1 MVTTSTVAEI
11 GALLG
16 DPARVNMMIAL
27 LDGRAWTARELADV
41 VGVSPP
47 TASSHLAK
55 LVAGRMVCVEQQGRH
70 RYHRIASVEIAQL
83 LEQMHVA
90 GAALARSPVPSSAPR
105 DQSMRE
111 LRSCYD
117 HLAGRVAVELGQRLL
132 DETRAQPQLSATAAP
147 LLQQI
152 GIDLEALRRGRRT
165 LCRTCID
172 WSERRPHI
180 SGALGAE
187 MLRRFGE
194 LGWVKARDASR
205 ALVLTATGEH
215 GLADIFG
222 IRAVRTGA

>member
-1 MVTTSTVAEI
+1 MSESEN
-11 GALLG
+11 
-16 DPARVNMMIAL
+16 PAIPAPEAKGTRPHSNR
-27 LDGRAWTARELADV
+27 DWWPNQPELAV
-41 VGVSPP
+41 
-47 TASSHLAK
+47 L
-55 LVAGRMVCVEQQGRH
+55 RQQGRN
-70 RYHRIASVEIAQL
+70 ASPYGEGFDYRKAF
-83 LEQMHVA
+83 A
-90 GAALARSPVPSSAPR
+90 GL
-105 DQSMRE
+105 
-111 LRSCYD
+111 
-117 HLAGRVAVELGQRLL
+117 
-132 DETRAQPQLSATAAP
+132 
-147 LLQQI
+147 
-152 GIDLEALRRGRRT
+152 DLEALRRGRRT